1 MNMHGRDHGSN
12 AMRQGPTAGKAAWAP
27 EPSPPTAPRRWNRSI
42 PRLRDE
48 SGQGVVEFAMILPL
62 LAALVF
68 ALINCGKVVFFWN
81 NMTQVANEGA
91 RLAAVNAGA
100 TDSSFNFDALL
111 RGNLQTAELRD
122 SGTTIAVSG
131 SPDLLAGSGVTI
143 RICRT
148 YHVPLYG
155 DLTIT
160 GKATMRLE
168 HELTSASILAEPKA
182 CP

>member
-1 MNMHGRDHGSN
+1 MNAHGRDHGKY
-12 AMRQGPTAGKAAWAP
+12 AMGQGPTAGKAAWAP
-27 EPSPPTAPRRWNRSI
+27 EPPRPAAARRWTLRI
-42 PRLRDE
+42 PRSRDE

-68 ALINCGKVVFFWN
+68 ALINCGKVVFYWN

-100 TDSSFNFDALL
+100 TDASFAFDTLL
-111 RGNLQTAELRD
+111 RGNLETAELRD

-131 SPDLLAGSGVTI
+131 SPDLKVGSGVTI

-155 DLTIT
+155 NLTIT

-168 HELTSASILAEPKA
+168 HDLTSASILAEPRA